1 MNNYF
6 DEHARARRDELLLR
20 LARDKMKSSL
30 TLESLVNKY

>member
-6 DEHARARRDELLLR
+6 DEHAMRDELLLR